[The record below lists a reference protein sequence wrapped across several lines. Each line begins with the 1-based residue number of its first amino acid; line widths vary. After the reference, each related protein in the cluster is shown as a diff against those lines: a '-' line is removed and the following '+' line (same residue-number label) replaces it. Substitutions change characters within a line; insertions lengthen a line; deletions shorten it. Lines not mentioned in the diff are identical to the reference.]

1 MQKVYQI
8 NISGIIVTDDSEGN
22 PENWG
27 VEDLIESLAGYPD
40 VEVHEMALVRRVK
53 EPCPECGAETEATG
67 PGGEYRLCPVCRWD
81 GSPDPD
87 EESELKTGP
96 DTGSN
101 IKTRRYRYRDGAI
114 YADRKEYRYGG
125 ADYVRQVKLL
135 GLGSTEAKVRE
146 VWLSEEEIP
155 TVREAVYAA
164 RIAKGLRTGIP
175 RNRLVLVGGE

>member
-40 VEVHEMALVRRVK
+40 VEVHEMALVRRVE
-53 EPCPECGAETEATG
+53 EP
-67 PGGEYRLCPVCRWD
+67 VV
-81 GSPDPD
+81 
-87 EESELKTGP
+87 ELKTGP

-125 ADYVRQVKLL
+125 ADYVRQAKRL

-146 VWLSEEEIP
+146 VWLTEEEIP
-155 TVREAVYAA
+155 PVREAVYAA

>member
-8 NISGIIVTDDSEGN
+8 NISGIIVIDSSEGDPN
-22 PENWG
+22 TWDAE
-27 VEDLIESLAGYPD
+27 ELLESLAGYPD
-40 VEVHEMALVRRVK
+40 IEVHEMALVRRVE
-53 EPCPECGAETEATG
+53 EPVAVPE
-67 PGGEYRLCPVCRWD
+67 PVV
-81 GSPDPD
+81 
-87 EESELKTGP
+87 ELKTGP

-125 ADYVRQVKLL
+125 ADYVRQAKRL

-146 VWLSEEEIP
+146 VWLTEEEIP

>member
-40 VEVHEMALVRRVK
+40 VEVHEMALVRRVE
-53 EPCPECGAETEATG
+53 EPVVEVSPE
-67 PGGEYRLCPVCRWD
+67 P
-81 GSPDPD
+81 
-87 EESELKTGP
+87 ELKTGP

-101 IKTRRYRYRDGAI
+101 IKTRENRWRSQRGCLD
-114 YADRKEYRYGG
+114 KEYRYEGK
-125 ADYVRQVKLL
+125 AYIRHAKLL
-135 GLGSTEAKVRE
+135 GLGTTKAKTRE
-146 VWLSEEEIP
+146 VWLTEEEIP

-164 RIAKGLRTGIP
+164 RMAKGLRTGIP

>member
-40 VEVHEMALVRRVK
+40 VEVHEMALVRRVE
-53 EPCPECGAETEATG
+53 EPVGVPEA
-67 PGGEYRLCPVCRWD
+67 LV
-81 GSPDPD
+81 
-87 EESELKTGP
+87 ELKTGP

-125 ADYVRQVKLL
+125 ADYVRQAKLL

-146 VWLSEEEIP
+146 VWLTEEEIP